1 MEYAGFWRR
10 FTAYFLD
17 NVILAFAELVF
28 LFVLGL
34 VLQLTGITDSINK
47 DETSQIIAGTFL
59 LILIIVNWLYFS
71 LMESSK
77 FQATVGKIALNI
89 KVVDYEGKK
98 ISFKLATIRYFSKLL
113 SALILFIGFFMAGF
127 TKRKQALHDLIAKTT
142 VIKN

>member
-59 LILIIVNWLYFS
+59 LILIIIVNWLYFS

-113 SALILFIGFFMAGF
+113 SA
-127 TKRKQALHDLIAKTT
+127 
-142 VIKN
+142 

>member
-1 MEYAGFWRR
+1 M
-10 FTAYFLD
+10 
-17 NVILAFAELVF
+17 
-28 LFVLGL
+28 
-34 VLQLTGITDSINK
+34 
-47 DETSQIIAGTFL
+47 
-59 LILIIVNWLYFS
+59 NWLYFS